1 MAKVITVLSIF
12 LALVAK
18 NHVTAFQLL
27 SNNVEVSKA
36 DIPSDIKGISEC
48 RRTAFPPDKPLR
60 RPEKSFIN
68 AEAAVRESV
77 ICLVAKEQFFPWRI
91 LGTADVRIMRKG
103 SKAIVNNVFV
113 RKDARGRGLA
123 KQLMMGIETVVPS
136 TTQSISYR
144 AAESWEGGLPFSLS
158 GSRIFACFWRTPSSF
173 WSPPWQLLLLLLV
186 AAPSSPSASCGDTR
200 RRTSS
205 SFVRREIMT
214 VLSQTSSARCAKKFK
229 LAIPSVHDPQTSKIQ
244 PGDHQD

>member
-123 KQLMMGIETVVPS
+123 KQLMMGVETVVPS
-136 TTQSISYR
+136 TTQSISLDVKTQNLPAISVYR
-144 AAESWEGGLPFSLS
+144 CCGYTCEGVNAVVEGLS
-158 GSRIFACFWRTPSSF
+158 GLTGANL
-173 WSPPWQLLLLLLV
+173 QV
-186 AAPSSPSASCGDTR
+186 
-200 RRTSS
+200 
-205 SFVRREIMT
+205 VMT
-214 VLSQTSSARCAKKFK
+214 KEL
-229 LAIPSVHDPQTSKIQ
+229 
-244 PGDHQD
+244 